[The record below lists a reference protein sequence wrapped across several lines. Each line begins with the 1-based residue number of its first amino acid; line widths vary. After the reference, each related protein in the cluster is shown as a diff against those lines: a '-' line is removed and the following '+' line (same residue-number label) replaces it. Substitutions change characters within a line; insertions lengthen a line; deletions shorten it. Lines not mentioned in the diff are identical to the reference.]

1 MQPSQ
6 LGPYRILRQLGRGGM
21 GAVYEAEDVE
31 SGEHV
36 AVKVLA
42 AHLSDDPG
50 IRSRFLAEIETLKN
64 LRSPGI
70 VRLLSFGEQEGQLFF
85 AMELVAGRSLD
96 QMLRDGIRFDWRTTV
111 DAALAITRA
120 LKSAHDHGV
129 IHRDLKPGNL
139 LVTDD
144 GTVKLADFGIAK
156 LFGGEAQTAQGNF
169 VGTADYMAPEQA
181 SGKPVDHR
189 VDLYALGLV
198 MFAMLSGRPPF
209 RGSHLSEVIE
219 KQRKEKPPRIA
230 TLVEDVPAE
239 LDELI
244 DRLLAKKPA
253 GRPPNAL
260 ALSRLLIAIRT
271 LRTADTSVEADPAAG
286 SSATANES
294 AASQSAQTVAPA
306 SRPTDVGCKSAPPGS
321 EATHAGRPDSGDTRP
336 RGHATPPPSTDHG
349 TSAVGDER
357 SSTARD
363 SSGHEVDLLAATRE
377 VSEDVPLTKAAEVAL
392 PDGDLGATQRPLR
405 EFTEAHTGLST
416 SSTHV
421 ERSSSTRFT
430 TVAEIEQAEAKWAE
444 RIARRQRVASS
455 IVGVVIAGLLLGGG
469 WYILQPPSAD
479 LLFARIMTVADDEA
493 ADLRD
498 AEPLILEFL
507 SRYPRDSRA
516 ETVEGFAASI
526 EVASLA
532 RQARRDT
539 RRRGQAID
547 AIERDYRTAMALEEL
562 SPSACLDAL
571 EAVALLHDLAIEGG
585 GSLSGPSLAEAS
597 VVARR
602 WETLIRQDI
611 ERLAPLASQERVTD
625 LQRLST
631 LFARA
636 DALLEAAADATDEA
650 TRSERLS
657 AREKLLRGIL
667 TLYGQRPHAADAVAA
682 ARDLLANE
690 PALSDETPELE
701 NDSSNP
707 PETP

>member
-1 MQPSQ
+1 
-6 LGPYRILRQLGRGGM
+6 M
-21 GAVYEAEDVE
+21 GTVYEAEDVE
-31 SGEHV
+31 SREHV

-181 SGKPVDHR
+181 SGKPVDNR
-189 VDLYALGLV
+189 ADLYALGLV
-198 MFAMLSGRPPF
+198 MFAMLSGGPPF

-253 GRPPNAL
+253 DRPPNAL
-260 ALSRLLIAIRT
+260 ALGRLLTAIRT
-271 LRTADTSVEADPAAG
+271 LRTADKPVEADPAAG
-286 SSATANES
+286 SSASANKP
-294 AASQSAQTVAPA
+294 AASQSAQTVTPA
-306 SRPTDVGCKSAPPGS
+306 SRPTDVSSKSDAPGS
-321 EATHAGRPDSGDTRP
+321 EATHAGRPDSRDTRP
-336 RGHATPPPSTDHG
+336 RGHATPPPSSGHG
-349 TSAVGDER
+349 TSAASDEQ
-357 SSTARD
+357 SSSARD
-363 SSGHEVDLLAATRE
+363 SSGHDVDLLAATRE
-377 VSEDVPLTKAAEVAL
+377 VSEDMLMAKAAEVDL
-392 PDGDLGATQRPLR
+392 PGGNLEATQRPLQ

-444 RIARRQRVASS
+444 RIARRQRVVSS
-455 IVGVVIAGLLLGGG
+455 IVGVVIACLLLGGG
-469 WYILQPPSAD
+469 WWILQPPSAD

-547 AIERDYRTAMALEEL
+547 TIERDYRTAMTLEEL

-571 EAVALLHDLAIEGG
+571 EAVALLHDLAIDER
-585 GSLSGPSLAEAS
+585 GSLSGPSVAEAS

-611 ERLAPLASQERVTD
+611 ERLSPLASQERVTD

-631 LFARA
+631 LLARA
-636 DALLEAAADATDEA
+636 DAMLEAAAEAPDQA

-657 AREKLLRGIL
+657 TREKLLRGII
-667 TLYGQRPHAADAVAA
+667 TLYNQRPHAADAVAT
-682 ARDLLANE
+682 ARKLLADEAAFSGDTRE
-690 PALSDETPELE
+690 PA
-701 NDSSNP
+701 NDSSYP